1 MFSRVWKPDETL
13 APWPGTR
20 FWNSTCESIDNNK
33 GNPKARKVQ
42 WRYLEPPLKTLNGTQ
57 KQKNKM
63 AVLETENGVIM
74 TDPVQIAETLN
85 DMFVNVASRLNL
97 NNTELGRFS

>member
-13 APWPGTR
+13 APWPGAR
-20 FWNSTCESIDNNK
+20 SWNSTCESIDNNK

-57 KQKNKM
+57 KQVNKM
-63 AVLETENGVIM
+63 AELETENGVI

-85 DMFVNVASRLNL
+85 DMFVNVASQTHYNSLRKYKGN
-97 NNTELGRFS
+97 